1 MSFCYCEPFLTVLA
15 APGYRVRMIRKKVRG
30 EHFRVEIR
38 LRASRHRVRGAAWCI
53 RYRAARSVMQNR
65 QAFLSHG
72 VSSSRARRNLLKSIS
87 AIGLLAGVAPATAQT
102 VADADPVEL
111 EEIVVTAD
119 RSGFGADLVQ
129 VGTFR
134 NARVLDV
141 PLTVNVVPQE
151 LLRAQAVTGIYD
163 ALRNTAGV
171 SRAQLNGSTYD
182 NIAIRG
188 ILVEN
193 RTSYRLNGSLP
204 TINLVDL
211 PLENKDRVEVLKGV
225 GALYYGYAPPSG
237 IINLVTKRATR
248 NITEFSANGTN
259 HGSTAASVDVGR
271 RITDRFGLRFNGAAG
286 IVETGVNRVNGD
298 RYVAALAAD
307 WQATD
312 AIKLT
317 FDAEHVAKDVTETSA
332 LQVLPAAQGFVPNL
346 PDPTLNFGGRNLR
359 YNAWAT
365 NILGRADI
373 RLSRQFA
380 LTLEGGQ
387 AVTERDRDFSQLEN
401 YGGATGEGLLRVF
414 RTRDQLYRN
423 RNARAEL
430 AGAFATGPLVHNLIV
445 GATSNWRFQ
454 NGRNSTVVT
463 AGQSFFAPR
472 DIDVPEPTV
481 FTRAPLSIRDRGAY
495 VVDRIGLGPVELLAG
510 VRYSDY
516 RSRSTAVNG
525 AVTRFSLSR
534 WTPSVGLIVK
544 PSQRFSVYGTYL
556 EGLEEGGTA
565 PLNNA
570 NGGAVLPPA
579 VSKQYEVGV
588 KGEMLTGVLVQVAGY
603 CIARPFAF
611 TDPRDNSFKLAGRS
625 RYQGIEASVTGE
637 ISRRLSIY
645 ASGQYLDAK
654 VEQAV
659 PATLVG
665 LRPENTPKWTGSAY
679 AEYRPAA
686 LDGFAIGG
694 GAFYVGP
701 RAVNA
706 LNQAFVDGYTT
717 FSASARYT
725 FETIGARGLTVQ
737 LNADNLAN
745 KRYWSTAGNNL
756 LGVGLPR
763 QIKLTARLAL

>member
-1 MSFCYCEPFLTVLA
+1 MK
-15 APGYRVRMIRKKVRG
+15 I
-30 EHFRVEIR
+30 IR
-38 LRASRHRVRGAAWCI
+38 LG
-53 RYRAARSVMQNR
+53 
-65 QAFLSHG
+65 
-72 VSSSRARRNLLKSIS
+72 S
-87 AIGLLAGVAPATAQT
+87 AIGLGLLAIPAVAQEQRAAPAPSQAGDTAK
-102 VADADPVEL
+102 PVEL
-111 EEIVVTAD
+111 EDIVVTAD
-119 RSGFGADLVQ
+119 RRTGFGADLVQ

-151 LLRAQAVTGIYD
+151 LLKSQAVTGIYD

-237 IINLVTKRATR
+237 IVNLVTKRATKD
-248 NITEFSANGTN
+248 ITEFSAAATN
-259 HGSTAASVDVGR
+259 HGAVSATADIGR

-286 IVETGVNRVNGD
+286 IVHTGVDRVNGD

-317 FDAEHVAKDVTETSA
+317 FDAEHIAKDITETAA
-332 LQVLPAAQGFVPNL
+332 LQVLPAAQGFVPDI
-346 PDPTLNFGGRNLR
+346 PDPTLNFGGGNLR
-359 YNAWAT
+359 YNASAT
-365 NILGRADI
+365 NLLGRADI

-387 AVTERDRDFSQLEN
+387 ATTERDRDFSQLEN
-401 YGGATGEGLLRVF
+401 YGGPSGVGTLRVF
-414 RTRDQLYRN
+414 RTRGQLYRN
-423 RNARAEL
+423 RNVRAEL

-454 NGRNSTVVT
+454 NGRNSTALT
-463 AGQSFFAPR
+463 MPQSFFAPR
-472 DIDVPEPTV
+472 DISVPEPTV

-495 VVDRIGLGPVELLAG
+495 VVDRIGVGPVDLLAG
-510 VRYSDY
+510 ARYSDY
-516 RSRSTAVNG
+516 QSRSTAVNG
-525 AVTRFSLSR
+525 TVTRFSLNR
-534 WTPSVGLIVK
+534 WTPSIGLIAK
-544 PSQRFSVYGTYL
+544 PSRNLSIYGTYL

-588 KGEMLTGVLVQVAGY
+588 KGQVLTGILIQLAGFR
-603 CIARPFAF
+603 ITRPFAF
-611 TDPRDNSFKLAGRS
+611 TDPADNSFKLAGRS

-637 ISRRLSIY
+637 ISRRLSVY
-645 ASGQYLDAK
+645 ASGQYLDAE
-654 VEQAV
+654 VEQAI
-659 PATLVG
+659 PTALVG
-665 LRPENTPKWTGSAY
+665 LRPENTPKWTGSIY
-679 AEYRPAA
+679 AEYRSAV
-686 LDGFAIGG
+686 LEGFAIGG
-694 GAFYVGP
+694 GAFHVGK

-717 FSASARYT
+717 FSASARYR
-725 FETIGARGLTVQ
+725 FENNGAKGLTLQ

-745 KRYWSTAGNNL
+745 TRYWSTAGNNL

-763 QIKLTARLAL
+763 QVKLTARLAL